1 MFKPNNAYFGEKD
14 FQQLLIVKALAV
26 KIKIDVNIIGCETVR
41 EGDGLAMSSR
51 NTFLDRAER
60 KSASQI
66 IKLLR
71 KAKKMHKTYNLEDIK
86 YYILKE
92 ANLIDNF
99 QIEYFEVINIADFI
113 EEVKEVRAFIACKV
127 GNTRLID
134 NIRI

>member
-1 MFKPNNAYFGEKD
+1 
-14 FQQLLIVKALAV
+14 
-26 KIKIDVNIIGCETVR
+26 
-41 EGDGLAMSSR
+41 MSSR
-51 NTFLDRAER
+51 NTFLDIAER

>member
-1 MFKPNNAYFGEKD
+1 
-14 FQQLLIVKALAV
+14 
-26 KIKIDVNIIGCETVR
+26 
-41 EGDGLAMSSR
+41 MSSR
-51 NTFLDRAER
+51 NTFLDIAER

-86 YYILKE
+86 NYILKE